1 MASAASE
8 MVALRSLDLAW
19 AGDVVKVALEP
30 RERAEEVL
38 TVGQGRLGRAVHP
51 SDSEVDNSDPE
62 PDFPS

>member
-8 MVALRSLDLAW
+8 IVALRSLDLAW
-19 AGDVVKVALEP
+19 AGDVVKVAFEP
-30 RERAEEVL
+30 LERAEEVL
-38 TVGQGRLGRAVHP
+38 TVGQGRLGRVVHP